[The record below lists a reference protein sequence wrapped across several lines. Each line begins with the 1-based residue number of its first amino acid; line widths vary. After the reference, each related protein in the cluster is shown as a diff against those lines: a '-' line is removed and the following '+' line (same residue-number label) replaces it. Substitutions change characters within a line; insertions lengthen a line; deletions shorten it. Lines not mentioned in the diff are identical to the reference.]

1 MHAVLREK
9 KINWSSTDIVRIGYA
24 DQHWDDVILWIG
36 VRLDSSVSYE
46 VAIDAALH
54 CKSLVIAYG
63 ISDVEVEMRKADV
76 FRHTGPQSF
85 HLASTS
91 NSTRL
96 TKPLPEYLFSPYALG

>member
-54 CKSLVIAYG
+54 CKSL
-63 ISDVEVEMRKADV
+63 R
-76 FRHTGPQSF
+76 
-85 HLASTS
+85 
-91 NSTRL
+91 
-96 TKPLPEYLFSPYALG
+96 YLRR